1 MRMLVL
7 PWCMLND
14 SLYIVWVA
22 QELKTEAAKA
32 QAARE
37 RYVDPRHFNLLPD
50 MDGHWQAM
58 RDSWR

>member
-1 MRMLVL
+1 M
-7 PWCMLND
+7 

-37 RYVDPRHFNLLPD
+37 RYFVCI
-50 MDGHWQAM
+50 
-58 RDSWR
+58 